1 MKILEKKYIFFW
13 ETFIFL
19 IQVYIY
25 IYIKHVVFISKI
37 FLKKKLKAIQI
48 NIHKD
53 FNKLI
58 LKKKN
63 ISLQ

>member
-25 IYIKHVVFISKI
+25 KNTL
-37 FLKKKLKAIQI
+37 FLLAKY
-48 NIHKD
+48 
-53 FNKLI
+53 FW
-58 LKKKN
+58 KKN
-63 ISLQ
+63 